1 MSATTGDNDDNGAA
15 EQSPPPQSWHAAR
28 VSMVK
33 SAPETNTI
41 PVRVS
46 AILEGIRN
54 GQWQR
59 PVERVKA
66 RYLSALAAAE
76 KQGDPHPYE
85 TAKEAVRSI
94 KKDLPAVLF
103 SGEFSARANE
113 HITAHSGLLCLD
125 IDHLDDGAALRHALA
140 GDDHVQAFFAS
151 PTGSGLKVL
160 LRIEP
165 DKESHER
172 SFLAAQKYFRER
184 YDIKVDNCKDLAR
197 LCFVSHDEDIFIRA
211 EAATLLEPL
220 PPEPKPEPTPPPPVR
235 DIDAELTAKCGPAF
249 YFTKNGAV
257 VINESY
263 FVQRICRENLVFFEY
278 DENRS
283 FRYNGETGAWQA
295 IPAGI
300 IKELVRSEWERLT
313 RLFKE
318 PALAFKDNASLIN
331 AITAGIESHS
341 GRNKVFKRLKNII
354 HCANG
359 MLHISD
365 DGTWRLMPFSP
376 GYYARNPIPIPWD
389 PDATCPKFDALLEF
403 ALPANDVS
411 LFWRWFGSV
420 LLTGNA
426 AQRILLCIG
435 KAATAKSTIAEVV
448 ELVRGLTNC
457 TALRTKLLHER
468 FEIGRL
474 FGFSLLTAK
483 DVPGRFLEED
493 GAQAL
498 KKLVGHDYIP
508 GEVKGSMVS
517 VPVYGDFDCMITCNE
532 RLLVRLEGETDV
544 EAWRRRLMVLE
555 FLNVIPAEK
564 RIDNYAQILFAEEAP
579 GILREAVE
587 GAIAHLAELKA
598 GGNFAET
605 ERQKARVDHLLAES
619 ESVRYF
625 VAERVYRV
633 RGGAGLSTEE
643 LVSAYIDYCNDRN
656 WRPYGIKQV
665 ERALP
670 DIMMAI
676 HGVHVGAHI
685 MRDGKR
691 VRGYPHVALA
701 QPDEPED
708 GEQAWTDDEETQ
720 GEF

>member
-1 MSATTGDNDDNGAA
+1 VSNQASQADPVARVRDLLGPCVLLAIPLGKKGPNTKEWQKLTLTHMTPDHLASLDGNIGVSLGAASQGLCSIDVDNDDELERFLSLNPALKGSLISRGVRGANIWVRIKGDYPKSYGLWKKGSPKSKETKFGEWRANGNQTIIAGKHPSGCLYSDNGKHPI
-15 EQSPPPQSWHAAR
+15 EIEFSHITW
-28 VSMVK
+28 
-33 SAPETNTI
+33 PE
-41 PVRVS
+41 S
-46 AILEGIRN
+46 L
-54 GQWQR
+54 
-59 PVERVKA
+59 
-66 RYLSALAAAE
+66 
-76 KQGDPHPYE
+76 
-85 TAKEAVRSI
+85 
-94 KKDLPAVLF
+94 DLPWV
-103 SGEFSARANE
+103 
-113 HITAHSGLLCLD
+113 H
-125 IDHLDDGAALRHALA
+125 
-140 GDDHVQAFFAS
+140 
-151 PTGSGLKVL
+151 
-160 LRIEP
+160 
-165 DKESHER
+165 
-172 SFLAAQKYFRER
+172 
-184 YDIKVDNCKDLAR
+184 
-197 LCFVSHDEDIFIRA
+197 
-211 EAATLLEPL
+211 
-220 PPEPKPEPTPPPPVR
+220 KPEPQLNQEASRR
-235 DIDAELTAKCGPAF
+235 DIDRELTIKCGPA
-249 YFTKNGAV
+249 YRITEKGAV
-257 VINESY
+257 IINHNY
-263 FVQRICRENLVFFEY
+263 FVQRFCLENLVIFEQ
-278 DENRS
+278 DENQ
-283 FRYNGETGAWQA
+283 FYVYCKETGAWQKA
-295 IPAGI
+295 VPEI
-300 IKELVRSEWERLT
+300 IKEKMRSDWERLT
-313 RLFKE
+313 HSFDE
-318 PALAFKDNASLIN
+318 PLLAFKIADYLLNSLVN
-331 AITAGIESHS
+331 GIKAHS
-341 GRNKVFKRLKNII
+341 GRTKVFKRLRNII

-365 DGTWRLMPFSP
+365 DGRWRLMPFSP

-389 PDATCPKFDALLEF
+389 PDGSCPKFDALLKF
-403 ALPANDVS
+403 ALPPDDVS
-411 LFWRWFGSV
+411 LFIRWFGSV

-474 FGFSLLTAK
+474 FGFSLLSAK
-483 DVPGRFLEED
+483 DVAGRFLEED

-555 FLNVIPAEK
+555 FLNVISAEK

-579 GILREAVE
+579 GILRVAVE
-587 GAIAHLAELKA
+587 GAIAHLAELRA
-598 GGNFAET
+598 RGNFAET
-605 ERQKARVDHLLAES
+605 ATQKARVDHLLAES

-633 RGGAGLSTEE
+633 RGGPGLATEE
-643 LVSAYIDYCNDRN
+643 LVGAYIDYCNDRD

-691 VRGYPHVALA
+691 GRGYPHVALA
-701 QPDEPED
+701 QPADEHDEP
-708 GEQAWTDDEETQ
+708 GYEQADL
-720 GEF
+720 